1 MIIRKSR
8 KGAVFAGTEI
18 VLTIGISF
26 SNNSFVDVDIVFVIE
41 WSREGNVIVNDDRIK
56 ISSVNNLGRAS
67 LTYSPIA
74 TSDSGLITANVT
86 ASPSDDSMYIQ
97 SVTATSFHNL
107 TISGELSICMHYV
120 KWNMLKYHN
129 LLFGEFSVIPHAL
142 NPHVLWYNY
151 NYTCM

>member
-1 MIIRKSR
+1 MTIRKSR

-18 VLTIGISF
+18 VLTIDISF
-26 SNNSFVDVDIVFVIE
+26 NINSFVDVAIVFVIE

-86 ASPSDDSMYIQ
+86 GSPSDDSMYIQ
-97 SVTATSFHNL
+97 SVTATSFHIL
-107 TISGELSICMHYV
+107 TISSELSICMPYV
-120 KWNMLKYHN
+120 KWMFK
-129 LLFGEFSVIPHAL
+129 
-142 NPHVLWYNY
+142 
-151 NYTCM
+151 

>member
-18 VLTIGISF
+18 VLTIDISF
-26 SNNSFVDVDIVFVIE
+26 SNNSFVDVDIAFVIE
-41 WSREGNVIVNDDRIK
+41 WSREGNVIVSDDRIK

-74 TSDSGLITANVT
+74 TSDSGLIIANVT
-86 ASPSDDSMYIQ
+86 VSPSDDSMYIQ
-97 SVTATSFHNL
+97 SVAATSYHNL

-129 LLFGEFSVIPHAL
+129 YCLVNFQLSFMS
-142 NPHVLWYNY
+142 
-151 NYTCM
+151 

>member
-8 KGAVFAGTEI
+8 KGTVFAGTEI
-18 VLTIGISF
+18 AVTIDISF

-41 WSREGNVIVNDDRIK
+41 WSREGNDIVNDDRIK

-74 TSDSGLITANVT
+74 TSDSGQITANVT

-97 SVTATSFHNL
+97 SVTATTFLNVI
-107 TISGELSICMHYV
+107 ISGELNICMPYV
-120 KWNMLKYHN
+120 KWMLK
-129 LLFGEFSVIPHAL
+129 
-142 NPHVLWYNY
+142 
-151 NYTCM
+151 

>member
-1 MIIRKSR
+1 MVIRKSR

-18 VLTIGISF
+18 VLTFDVSF
-26 SNNSFVDVDIVFVIE
+26 NNSFVDVDIVFVIE

-86 ASPSDDSMYIQ
+86 ASPSDDSMY
-97 SVTATSFHNL
+97 TS
-107 TISGELSICMHYV
+107 E
-120 KWNMLKYHN
+120 
-129 LLFGEFSVIPHAL
+129 
-142 NPHVLWYNY
+142 
-151 NYTCM
+151 